1 MCVYVCVRAHARV
14 CVSVHMCVM
23 LNSKT
28 HALTMHSHMLRK
40 LSLQL
45 LLFFQ
50 ALHFCAVVLNYI
62 KSFFDYVLHL

>member
-1 MCVYVCVRAHARV
+1 MRA
-14 CVSVHMCVM
+14 CVSVYRCVM

-28 HALTMHSHMLRK
+28 HALTMHSHMLRT
-40 LSLQL
+40 LRLQH

-50 ALHFCAVVLNYI
+50 DLHFCAVVLNYI